1 MPIRMK
7 RRRVKKRKRPGE
19 ISQVKFAGFIAIMV
33 LAVFLGYLTAKFVIG
48 PLLGY
53 NADESPIKITGQDD
67 KKNENGDGKDK
78 SEAAA
83 SDKSGDSGKTGS
95 SDKTDATDKSG
106 GAAEAAEEGYALQ
119 FGVFSTKGAADE
131 MAAELGEKGI
141 EAKVVKDDDM
151 YKVIS
156 PVIKTK
162 DEAIGRLG
170 DIKDKEVEDVFI
182 ASF

>member
-1 MPIRMK
+1 MPVKVR

-19 ISQVKFAGFIAIMV
+19 FSRVKFAVFIAIMV

-53 NADESPIKITGQDD
+53 NADESPIKIAGED
-67 KKNENGDGKDK
+67 KKASSGDG
-78 SEAAA
+78 
-83 SDKSGDSGKTGS
+83 SDSSSDDGSSGDTEK
-95 SDKTDATDKSG
+95 
-106 GAAEAAEEGYALQ
+106 AEEGYALQ
-119 FGVFSTKGAADE
+119 FGVFSTKEAASQ
-131 MAAELGEKGI
+131 MANDLTEKGI
-141 EAKVVKDDDM
+141 EAKVIEDEDM

-162 DEAIGRLG
+162 DEAIDQLN
-170 DIKDKEVEDVFI
+170 DAKDKEVEDVFI

>member
-1 MPIRMK
+1 MPVKMR

-19 ISQVKFAGFIAIMV
+19 FSRVKFAVFIAIMV

-53 NADESPIKITGQDD
+53 NADESPIKIAGED
-67 KKNENGDGKDK
+67 KKASSGDG
-78 SEAAA
+78 
-83 SDKSGDSGKTGS
+83 SDSSSDDGSSGDTEK
-95 SDKTDATDKSG
+95 
-106 GAAEAAEEGYALQ
+106 AEAASQ
-119 FGVFSTKGAADE
+119 
-131 MAAELGEKGI
+131 MANDLTEKGI
-141 EAKVVKDDDM
+141 EAKVIEDEDM

-162 DEAIGRLG
+162 DEAIDQLN
-170 DIKDKEVEDVFI
+170 DAKDKEVEDVFI